1 LTAACGGAVDVGSI
15 DTATW
20 LWTGVDLA
28 PGDTAT
34 LTVTV
39 EVSLD
44 ATGDQTNAVTV
55 TGIDVGDPD
64 PSNNSDSVTDP
75 ADPTADLSLSKTLEG
90 SLARGAT
97 ASWLLVV
104 TNHGPS
110 RATAVTVTDTLPS
123 GLTYSGATG
132 VDGANWTCTT
142 TASGTV
148 SCVLDGTMQ
157 PGDTAGLRISTTVAA
172 DAPAGTVQNRATAS
186 AAETETTAANNSAVA
201 AGSLTALPVRSRSAD
216 ATLDGSG
223 PDGTGQPSS
232 SSQPSSMA
240 FTGTNPETLIGIG
253 LALMAAG
260 AALILTRR
268 RSED

>member
-1 LTAACGGAVDVGSI
+1 MT
-15 DTATW
+15 
-20 LWTGVDLA
+20 
-28 PGDTAT
+28 PT

-75 ADPTADLSLSKTLEG
+75 ADPTVDLSLSKTLEG

-110 RATAVTVTDTLPS
+110 WATVVTVTDTLPS

-201 AGSLTALPVRSRSAD
+201 AGSLAALPSPVQPSDVASPGGGA
-216 ATLDGSG
+216 A
-223 PDGTGQPSS
+223 QPSS
-232 SSQPSSMA
+232 LP
-240 FTGTNPETLIGIG
+240 FTGTNPATLLG
-253 LALMAAG
+253 LGASLIAAG
-260 AALILTRR
+260 AALVVIRR
-268 RSED
+268 RRER